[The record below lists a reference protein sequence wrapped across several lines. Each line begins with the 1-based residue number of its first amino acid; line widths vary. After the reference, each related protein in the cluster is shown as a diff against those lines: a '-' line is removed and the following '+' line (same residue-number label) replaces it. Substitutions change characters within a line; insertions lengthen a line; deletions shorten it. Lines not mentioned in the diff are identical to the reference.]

1 MKTPALPCSPA
12 IPGRADGWAG
22 NDHPVV
28 SFPTTGGWQQWLPL
42 VAAIMAPCGHLA
54 ASSHAG
60 RARGP
65 AGEQNRA
72 GANLGISTPGRR
84 GATSGWKEEADA
96 PPGCSMPTTPSWF
109 WHAVHRSP
117 RRRGGRRTDR
127 SAGQE
132 RRRAAAVSLLS
143 NNRFGSNPGSWDD
156 GFSIS
161 VKTVWMSL
169 VFNLTNKLNLVK
181 QKVIYQRSV

>member
-1 MKTPALPCSPA
+1 MAGPLPGTSCKAGVGKPGAFWRRPLKTPALPCSPA

-65 AGEQNRA
+65 GGEQNTA

-84 GATSGWKEEADA
+84 GATTGWKEGADA
-96 PPGCSMPTTPSWF
+96 PPVVRCQPLRLGFGTRCTD
-109 WHAVHRSP
+109 HQDGGVA
-117 RRRGGRRTDR
+117 GGRTGAQDR
-127 SAGQE
+127 NGDE
-132 RRRAAAVSLLS
+132 RRRFPSCPTTALVPSLA
-143 NNRFGSNPGSWDD
+143 RACVG
-156 GFSIS
+156 
-161 VKTVWMSL
+161 
-169 VFNLTNKLNLVK
+169 
-181 QKVIYQRSV
+181 R